1 MHWFC
6 GIDASKD
13 TQNLNI
19 KRTFSFALFTHI
31 IKVLENFQILK
42 SWSHFTR
49 TANSRTKCS
58 EDTKVTTWYHTTSYM
73 VKYMHRITNKFMSIS
88 TRDLLFS
95 TLSCLLVKMFAFKT

>member
-1 MHWFC
+1 MEIIRLKISKVYGLILSCIMHWFC
-6 GIDASKD
+6 GIHASKD

-19 KRTFSFALFTHI
+19 KRTFSFVLFTHI

-58 EDTKVTTWYHTTSYM
+58 EDTKVTTCIPGIILQAIW
-73 VKYMHRITNKFMSIS
+73 
-88 TRDLLFS
+88 
-95 TLSCLLVKMFAFKT
+95 